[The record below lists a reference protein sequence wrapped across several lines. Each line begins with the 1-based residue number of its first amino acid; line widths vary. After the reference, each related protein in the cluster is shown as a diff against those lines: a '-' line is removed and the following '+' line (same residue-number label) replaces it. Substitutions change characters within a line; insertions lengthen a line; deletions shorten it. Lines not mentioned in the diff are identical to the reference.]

1 MDDMFSCTSCRH
13 CESESDEPC
22 MTCDNQS
29 NWEPTQAVSRSMMSD
44 LDLFLAEIDG
54 LQEDLDRVSDEN
66 VLLRAEN
73 VRLRAALHDATKVN

>member
-1 MDDMFSCTSCRH
+1 
-13 CESESDEPC
+13 
-22 MTCDNQS
+22 
-29 NWEPTQAVSRSMMSD
+29 MSD